1 MHLVRQTT
9 HFSMILTFNGL
20 SWSKFADKGQF
31 WPIITTLAIVRFS
44 TTSCFIL
51 GVDYVTAKFHASPMN
66 LMESLVDFHKM
77 YDQLLHINFIWTDI
91 GMADILRPRC
101 SHFPFFGCIVYE
113 SRSVKWTTTF
123 WAPHFRPL
131 QLISILVHVSE
142 STNRNVSPVFGKK
155 NSQPSPLISV

>member
-31 WPIITTLAIVRFS
+31 WPIITSLEIVRFS

-101 SHFPFFGCIVYE
+101 SHVPFQIFRLYSLWE
-113 SRSVKWTTTF
+113 SVRKMNNHLLGPALSALTIDINTS
-123 WAPHFRPL
+123 AC
-131 QLISILVHVSE
+131 
-142 STNRNVSPVFGKK
+142 FGKY
-155 NSQPSPLISV
+155 